1 MKILKMVRQR
11 QKNKK
16 ASSPDPF
23 DAIVTP
29 SRGRQPM
36 SYNNILPKRAYLLE
50 SPEEPPQQ
58 PQTQQEPD
66 AATSK

>member
-1 MKILKMVRQR
+1 
-11 QKNKK
+11 
-16 ASSPDPF
+16 
-23 DAIVTP
+23 
-29 SRGRQPM
+29 M